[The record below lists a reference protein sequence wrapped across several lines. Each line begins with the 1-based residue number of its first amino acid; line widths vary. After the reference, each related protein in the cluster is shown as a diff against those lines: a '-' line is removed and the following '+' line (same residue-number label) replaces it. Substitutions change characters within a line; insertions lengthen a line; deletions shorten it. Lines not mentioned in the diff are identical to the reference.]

1 MYDLLHITLLV
12 IAGIA
17 AGFVNTVAGGGSV
30 FTVPALMLLG
40 MPADIA
46 NGTNRV
52 GVLMQSAAGVWGF
65 RNRGKL
71 DQSAL
76 MPIAV
81 PTVAGSLI
89 GALVASY
96 LPPAILKPVLLGTML
111 AMTLLVVLK
120 PSTFPASGEH
130 PFTIKEKP
138 SASLWLFAAGLYGGF
153 VQAGVGFILLAAL
166 AGILRYDLV
175 RANALKMAC
184 TLIFGAIALA
194 VFAVRD
200 QVLWLPGLIVGVST
214 IIGVQLSVR
223 FAIGAQQKTLKWI
236 FLAMAVTV
244 CIAALLN

>member
-89 GALVASY
+89 GAS
-96 LPPAILKPVLLGTML
+96 GT
-111 AMTLLVVLK
+111 K
-120 PSTFPASGEH
+120 
-130 PFTIKEKP
+130 
-138 SASLWLFAAGLYGGF
+138 
-153 VQAGVGFILLAAL
+153 
-166 AGILRYDLV
+166 
-175 RANALKMAC
+175 
-184 TLIFGAIALA
+184 
-194 VFAVRD
+194 
-200 QVLWLPGLIVGVST
+200 
-214 IIGVQLSVR
+214 
-223 FAIGAQQKTLKWI
+223 
-236 FLAMAVTV
+236 
-244 CIAALLN
+244 